1 MLRTRRRNQR
11 QNKTRKD
18 KYKDKDKDSER
29 KPGGVA
35 AYDGIG
41 VVLVHRCSTG
51 DAEDEENDH
60 HIDNY
65 LHKDDDN
72 EHNSGIN
79 LKTLQPQR
87 STIIMILKMAM
98 TIIMT
103 TMMNMI

>member
-1 MLRTRRRNQR
+1 MTKIYKSESCCGQGEEIKG
-11 QNKTRKD
+11 KTKLAKTNTNTKTKTKIVR
-18 KYKDKDKDSER
+18 E

-60 HIDNY
+60 HVDNY

-87 STIIMILKMAM
+87 STI
-98 TIIMT
+98 
-103 TMMNMI
+103 